1 MFWKDTRNHHI
12 PHMMMTLKGR
22 LKGENNLWWHCV
34 LFEDQTKIW
43 IPTRKWVIRIIY
55 SQCKLENYERG
66 LLLSR
71 DNGRHAS
78 IGYYDP
84 MFRIFSEWGQNLQPK
99 LFTTRVFIGDFSLI
113 IIPRSG
119 ANMEAECFLETVAIE
134 LINPQRK
141 KEEERGKYSGLSMWQ
156 VYTQVYIAVVD
167 SLHFSQSH

>member
-119 ANMEAECFLETVAIE
+119 ANMEADFFWKLWLSNWSIRRGRR
-134 LINPQRK
+134 RK
-141 KEEERGKYSGLSMWQ
+141 GEGNIR
-156 VYTQVYIAVVD
+156 VYLCGRCTRRCI
-167 SLHFSQSH
+167 